1 MMSKD
6 IGSRVIQVIARVQK
20 ISVTDI
26 SPLSTFDEL
35 GMDSFDAINLLFAL
49 EEEFDIQLPDEAKE
63 YRRIDD
69 TIKGIT
75 SLLLVTES

>member
-1 MMSKD
+1 MSMD
-6 IGSRVIQVIARVQK
+6 VGPRVIQVIARVQK
-20 ISVTDI
+20 ISVADI
-26 SPLSTFDEL
+26 SPLSTFEEL

-49 EEEFDIQLPDEAKE
+49 EEEFDLQLPEEAKE

-69 TIKGIT
+69 AIMGIQ